1 MGEQIT
7 HRAFNVDPHRL
18 FSGLR
23 LSAQDRLQDGGMLF
37 HRTTHARLVHGG
49 AAAFATEIGDRIE
62 HQAENLIF
70 RNPGDL
76 AVKGE
81 VGLHRGGEI
90 AGRFEIAV
98 KASQALAIRR
108 GGALGGTTGDLGL
121 KGGAHLQGLPE
132 ALSFLRQQQAGG
144 ARHRGVEAIGDADSD
159 PLPHLNEPLEFEPL
173 RRFAHDGPTHP
184 ELLRKMPLG
193 GQQPVHRQSPGANRA
208 GKLVGE
214 VFYEG
219 VLP

>member
-1 MGEQIT
+1 
-7 HRAFNVDPHRL
+7 
-18 FSGLR
+18 
-23 LSAQDRLQDGGMLF
+23 MLF
-37 HRTTHARLVHGG
+37 HRTTHARLAHGG

-81 VGLHRGGEI
+81 VGFHRGNQVPS
-90 AGRFEIAV
+90 RFEIAV
-98 KASQALAIRR
+98 KASQTLAIRC
-108 GGALGGTTGDLGL
+108 GGTLGGTTGDLGL
-121 KGGAHLQGLPE
+121 EGGAHLEGLPE
-132 ALSFLRQQQAGG
+132 AFSFLRQEQASG
-144 ARHRGVEAIGDADSD
+144 ARHRGVKPVGDADSD
-159 PLPHLNEPLEFEPL
+159 PLPHLDEPLKFEPL
-173 RRFAHDGPTHP
+173 RRFAHDRPTHP
-184 ELLRKMPLG
+184 KLLREMPLG
-193 GQQPVHRQSPGANRA
+193 GQQPIHRQSPRANRA